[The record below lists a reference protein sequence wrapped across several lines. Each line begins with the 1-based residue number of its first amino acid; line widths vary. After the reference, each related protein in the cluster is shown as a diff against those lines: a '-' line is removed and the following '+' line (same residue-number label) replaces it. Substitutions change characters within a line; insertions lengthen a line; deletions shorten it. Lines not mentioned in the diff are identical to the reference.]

1 MEKRILK
8 SVYFKKLKGLHDIKI
23 EFSETLTA
31 IMGVNGIGKT
41 TVIHALACIYQP
53 DGNGENHKF
62 PEFFVPNT
70 DATWTGS
77 ELTVTN
83 TVLLDKKQQGSLDE
97 EKEYKKNDDRWAPRY
112 TSRPKRNVYYIG
124 IDTCLPEIEKKT
136 PMSRISYTSKVIEGK
151 HAEDVVKD
159 AAYILNKP
167 YSSLIDNVYNKKHF
181 SGVEL
186 RSGMKY
192 SSLSM
197 GTGEQRILK
206 ILNKVR
212 SAEAF
217 SLILIDEI
225 DLLLHIEAL
234 HRLVNVLYGIAKYRH
249 LQIVFT
255 THSTEMISLN
265 HYVTIQYIH
274 KIENQ
279 EKMCIY
285 DKLTNDFLY
294 SLTGRYAE
302 KYTIYVEDILAK
314 SIVREIA
321 KHENKLSKINI
332 VTYGSIENAF
342 TLAAS
347 FVLSGEDLTKRV
359 IVLDGDRYKT
369 DNEKLDQIKYKLTGT
384 ENDIDEKRKNALSVI
399 KQFVLPD
406 NESPEQFLHT
416 ILIKV
421 AKNDEL
427 KNAACAINAVKDS
440 HEWLDDIKNRLG
452 YFESDIVNEIFK
464 YGYEDEELA
473 NYILEIKDW
482 LLKKVID

>member
-97 EKEYKKNDDRWAPRY
+97 EEYKKNDDRWAPRY

-136 PMSRISYTSKVIEGK
+136 PMSRI
-151 HAEDVVKD
+151 
-159 AAYILNKP
+159 
-167 YSSLIDNVYNKKHF
+167 
-181 SGVEL
+181 
-186 RSGMKY
+186 
-192 SSLSM
+192 
-197 GTGEQRILK
+197 
-206 ILNKVR
+206 
-212 SAEAF
+212 
-217 SLILIDEI
+217 
-225 DLLLHIEAL
+225 
-234 HRLVNVLYGIAKYRH
+234 
-249 LQIVFT
+249 
-255 THSTEMISLN
+255 
-265 HYVTIQYIH
+265 
-274 KIENQ
+274 
-279 EKMCIY
+279 
-285 DKLTNDFLY
+285 
-294 SLTGRYAE
+294 
-302 KYTIYVEDILAK
+302 
-314 SIVREIA
+314 
-321 KHENKLSKINI
+321 
-332 VTYGSIENAF
+332 
-342 TLAAS
+342 
-347 FVLSGEDLTKRV
+347 
-359 IVLDGDRYKT
+359 
-369 DNEKLDQIKYKLTGT
+369 
-384 ENDIDEKRKNALSVI
+384 
-399 KQFVLPD
+399 
-406 NESPEQFLHT
+406 
-416 ILIKV
+416 
-421 AKNDEL
+421 AKNNEL

-452 YFESDIVNEIFK
+452 YSESDIVNEIFK
-464 YGYEDEELA
+464 NGYEDEELA

>member
-1 MEKRILK
+1 
-8 SVYFKKLKGLHDIKI
+8 
-23 EFSETLTA
+23 
-31 IMGVNGIGKT
+31 
-41 TVIHALACIYQP
+41 
-53 DGNGENHKF
+53 
-62 PEFFVPNT
+62 
-70 DATWTGS
+70 
-77 ELTVTN
+77 
-83 TVLLDKKQQGSLDE
+83 
-97 EKEYKKNDDRWAPRY
+97 
-112 TSRPKRNVYYIG
+112 
-124 IDTCLPEIEKKT
+124 
-136 PMSRISYTSKVIEGK
+136 
-151 HAEDVVKD
+151 
-159 AAYILNKP
+159 
-167 YSSLIDNVYNKKHF
+167 
-181 SGVEL
+181 
-186 RSGMKY
+186 
-192 SSLSM
+192 
-197 GTGEQRILK
+197 
-206 ILNKVR
+206 
-212 SAEAF
+212 
-217 SLILIDEI
+217 
-225 DLLLHIEAL
+225 
-234 HRLVNVLYGIAKYRH
+234 
-249 LQIVFT
+249 
-255 THSTEMISLN
+255 
-265 HYVTIQYIH
+265 
-274 KIENQ
+274 
-279 EKMCIY
+279 MCIY